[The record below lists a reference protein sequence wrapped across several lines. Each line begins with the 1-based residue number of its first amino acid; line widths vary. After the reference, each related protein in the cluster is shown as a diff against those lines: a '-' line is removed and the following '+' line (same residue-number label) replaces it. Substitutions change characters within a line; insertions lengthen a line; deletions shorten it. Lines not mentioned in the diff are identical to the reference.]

1 MGADGYRH
9 YQIRLSTSNQ
19 HFFEWV
25 QANIGTAHIE
35 KANEKWNMYEG
46 KSGHFIA
53 STDTVEIRQV
63 RYGTLNKFQ
72 KKVLTDLRNQNVR
85 QIDVY
90 IDKKGGRLGKSWFV
104 NNMWEIRKAHYIGPH
119 LGSGKAIIQDIADKM

>member
-1 MGADGYRH
+1 M
-9 YQIRLSTSNQ
+9 
-19 HFFEWV
+19 
-25 QANIGTAHIE
+25 QANIGTAHVE

-63 RYGTLNKFQ
+63 RYGTTNKFQ
-72 KKVLTDLRNQNVR
+72 KKVLKDLRNQNVR

-104 NNMWEIRKAHYIGPH
+104 NHMWEKNQAHYIGPH